1 MLWHVCVLCYIY
13 NIFGILLQLSVAPSR
28 FSFLSLSLSLSL
40 SLYLSP
46 SRSLPHTRT
55 HIHDLPPSPIYTTRC
70 HAEPGPPCQ
79 IQSIYLLNFQSLQT
93 RWLADY
99 LLLFPVF
106 VVATSYPLI
115 AITARNNVQQFL
127 EQVSGRPMK
136 SLKFRSSLSL
146 LVSVP
151 PILLAV
157 ATSDAAVLISFT
169 GERESIW

>member
-1 MLWHVCVLCYIY
+1 
-13 NIFGILLQLSVAPSR
+13 
-28 FSFLSLSLSLSL
+28 
-40 SLYLSP
+40 
-46 SRSLPHTRT
+46 
-55 HIHDLPPSPIYTTRC
+55 
-70 HAEPGPPCQ
+70 
-79 IQSIYLLNFQSLQT
+79 
-93 RWLADY
+93 
-99 LLLFPVF
+99 VF

>member
-1 MLWHVCVLCYIY
+1 MD
-13 NIFGILLQLSVAPSR
+13 FSELSKECSR
-28 FSFLSLSLSLSL
+28 VNTF
-40 SLYLSP
+40 
-46 SRSLPHTRT
+46 RN
-55 HIHDLPPSPIYTTRC
+55 
-70 HAEPGPPCQ
+70 
-79 IQSIYLLNFQSLQT
+79 NFQSLQT

-136 SLKFRSSLSL
+136 SLKCRSALSL

-169 GERESIW
+169 GERVYIISTTVHSVCGDTRRSLFTLDIH